1 MSHESL
7 NLSASAG
14 TNPSEARCGTRIR
27 HEIPIALQH
36 SDPAHPSSEPC
47 FTLLV
52 NPQGCAARFGRPLE
66 IGTAVQLQGLPG
78 GVSVTAR
85 VVNCI
90 KIEEYARFWLL
101 GLALDKAGNVWGVE
115 TPPED
120 WADQAR

>member
-7 NLSASAG
+7 NLSASSA
-14 TNPSEARCGTRIR
+14 THQSETRSGTRISQQ
-27 HEIPIALQH
+27 IPITLKH
-36 SDPAHPSSEPC
+36 SDPAHPFSEPC
-47 FTLLV
+47 LTLLV
-52 NPQGCAARFGRPLE
+52 NPQGCAARFGRPLQV
-66 IGTAVQLQGLPG
+66 GAAVQLQGLPG

-90 KIEEYARFWLL
+90 KIEEYAKFWLL

-120 WADQAR
+120 WADEAR